1 MNLQFFFFAFQFASN
16 GNEEEVEK
24 LLSSGGDH
32 GSPGEKF
39 CHPLCS
45 CAKCE
50 KLHTRYTL
58 WLQLSVFTN
67 VASIYTNLLE
77 QMKRF
82 TWKKKKKKKTGL
94 VWNTNMRATVS
105 LFWNTNM
112 AAVTSRENALKVI
125 SELP

>member
-1 MNLQFFFFAFQFASN
+1 MHLQFFFFAFQFASN

-58 WLQLSVFTN
+58 WLQLGVFTQ
-67 VASIYTNLLE
+67 VASIHTNLLG
-77 QMKRF
+77 QMKGF
-82 TWKKKKKKKTGL
+82 T
-94 VWNTNMRATVS
+94 
-105 LFWNTNM
+105 
-112 AAVTSRENALKVI
+112 
-125 SELP
+125 

>member
-82 TWKKKKKKKTGL
+82 TWKRKKKKKKNRIGL
-94 VWNTNMRATVS
+94 EHQHAGHRFIVLEHQYGRRD
-105 LFWNTNM
+105 
-112 AAVTSRENALKVI
+112 VTWKRS
-125 SELP
+125 